1 MVTNPT
7 KSQMLSA
14 NPKEGFAWMCAI
26 LSIFVLC
33 APLVCRDSQCDCKN
47 ERVGMDKVEEGGLG
61 PLGDFLLLLF
71 YLNCINLNG
80 WLGFKGKI
88 AYAG

>member
-1 MVTNPT
+1 
-7 KSQMLSA
+7 
-14 NPKEGFAWMCAI
+14 MCAI

-47 ERVGMDKVEEGGLG
+47 ERVGMDKVEEGGLE
-61 PLGDFLLLLF
+61 PLGDSCYC